1 MSESLL
7 DRKSLT
13 AAILF
18 ASLGVVLHPP
28 FFPIVFPAP
37 YAPFLIYTIWE
48 IPLYICLLLFGPLTA
63 VIAGVINFISLL
75 VFFPGQLIT
84 GPIYNLIAIFASYLG
99 IIVIKRRKK
108 FVLDTNNVTKDILSA
123 DMLLIIALPMV
134 FRTVIMT
141 VVNFIVLPQ
150 PPPIGF
156 SIPIEGMPSILG
168 LIAIFNS
175 TTILYSIP
183 IAYIITKAVK
193 SAIDRTWIF
202 E

>member
-1 MSESLL
+1 MSKPLL
-7 DRKSLT
+7 DRRSLT
-13 AAILF
+13 ASILF

-28 FFPIVFPAP
+28 FFPLVFPAP
-37 YAPFLIYTIWE
+37 YAPFLIYSIWE

-63 VIAGVINFISLL
+63 MIAGVINFISLL
-75 VFFPGQLIT
+75 VFFPGQLFT
-84 GPIYNLIAIFASYLG
+84 GPLYNLIAIYGSYLG
-99 IIVIKRRKK
+99 IILIKKRKK
-108 FVLDTNNVTKDILSA
+108 FVLDTSKATKDIFSIN
-123 DMLLIIALPMV
+123 MLLIILSPMI

-156 SIPIEGMPSILG
+156 SIPMEGIPSVLG

-183 IAYIITKAVK
+183 LAYLVARSVK

>member
-1 MSESLL
+1 MSKPLL

-48 IPLYICLLLFGPLTA
+48 IPLYICLILFGPITA
-63 VIAGVINFISLL
+63 IISGIINFISLL

-84 GPIYNLIAIFASYLG
+84 GPIYNLIAIFGSYLG
-99 IIVIKRRKK
+99 IILIKRRKQ
-108 FVLDTNNVTKDILSA
+108 FIQDTNDIKKDVMSWNMAVIVLSPMIL
-123 DMLLIIALPMV
+123 
-134 FRTVIMT
+134 RTVIMT
-141 VVNFIVLPQ
+141 IVNFIALPM

-156 SIPIEGMPSILG
+156 SIPLEAMPATLG

-175 TTILYSIP
+175 TTIIYSIP
-183 IAYIITKAVK
+183 IAYVIARAAK
-193 SAIDRTWIF
+193 SATNKTWIF
-202 E
+202 K